1 MKTKSSTNSLIALC
15 FLFVAVLSV
24 GVILKD
30 SSATISADTF
40 DSSFQKNKNFLT
52 LNEGE
57 NQFVAASEI
66 TMDSDIIGING
77 SLISLKEAKRRGIVE
92 SVYLFE
98 GRKVLGE
105 DLDRIESD
113 QQFALSIVDIS
124 SYPTI
129 YLGGIK

>member
-24 GVILKD
+24 GAILKD
-30 SSATISADTF
+30 SSATINADTF